1 MGGRSRE
8 VPMRTIENRLA
19 KIERAKAVEEERA
32 RRGALKDWAA
42 AGGPFSFVYGS
53 TAEEYESR
61 VGLLRDAGAISS
73 IDHVARMP
81 FLPDTGK
88 TFMRAH
94 LWKDFTDKEREQLRA
109 AIRSP
114 RSKPAEEAAHTRH
127 DH

>member
-1 MGGRSRE
+1 
-8 VPMRTIENRLA
+8 MRAVENRLT

-32 RRGALKDWAA
+32 RRAALKDWAA

-53 TAEEYESR
+53 TTEEYESR

-94 LWKDFTDKEREQLRA
+94 LWKDFTDKERDQLRA
-109 AIRSP
+109 AIRG
-114 RSKPAEEAAHTRH
+114 RRDQIAMEGAHARH

>member
-1 MGGRSRE
+1 MGA
-8 VPMRTIENRLA
+8 IETRLA
-19 KIERAKAVEEERA
+19 KIERARAIEEDSAQRA
-32 RRGALKDWAA
+32 SLQEWAA

-88 TFMRAH
+88 RFMRA
-94 LWKDFTDKEREQLRA
+94 LFWRDFTEKERDQLRA
-109 AIRSP
+109 AIRS
-114 RSKPAEEAAHTRH
+114 RTHAL
-127 DH
+127 